1 MSDYIVTKDILTTLK
16 ILVIGESSVG
26 KSSLLLQFTDNAF
39 DNMQI
44 ATIGV
49 DYKEKLVEINGEA
62 VKLAIW
68 DTAGQ
73 ERFRS
78 LTPSFYRG
86 CQGIIV
92 VYDISNRESFTRVEN
107 WLSELE
113 VYSTHQDVVKMLV
126 GNKCDLKDERAVT
139 QAEGL
144 KCARKHQMMF
154 IEASAKTSEGVV
166 CAYEELVEKVILT
179 PQLWDF
185 DQSKRK
191 SFKVGADK
199 EQSLSYCSNC

>member
-1 MSDYIVTKDILTTLK
+1 MGDLIDARDVLTTLK
-16 ILVIGESSVG
+16 ILVIGESGAG
-26 KSSLLLQFTDNAF
+26 KSSLLVQFTDNTF
-39 DNMQI
+39 DTKQT

-49 DYKEKLVEINGEA
+49 DYKEKLVKINGET

-86 CQGIIV
+86 GQGIIV

-113 VYSTHQDVVKMLV
+113 VYSTNQDVVKMLV
-126 GNKCDLKDERAVT
+126 GNKPVVPGTGRVIGLLVLMVPYWQVISGSSDLYQERA
-139 QAEGL
+139 QNNL
-144 KCARKHQMMF
+144 
-154 IEASAKTSEGVV
+154 I
-166 CAYEELVEKVILT
+166 
-179 PQLWDF
+179 
-185 DQSKRK
+185 
-191 SFKVGADK
+191 
-199 EQSLSYCSNC
+199 